1 MLWFNNNN
9 GHTEGGV
16 PVVPCHGDKC
26 VYNDAQTKR
35 EKIDRRI
42 AWYGAKQSG
51 NERTWAV
58 IVLIDSTVVRYKRFD
73 SWNGFISALELSTF
87 IFVSYFSYLLFYL

>member
-16 PVVPCHGDKC
+16 PVVPCHGDKR

-35 EKIDRRI
+35 KKIDRRI
-42 AWYGAKQSG
+42 AWYGAKKVAM
-51 NERTWAV
+51 NAPEPLWC
-58 IVLIDSTVVRYKRFD
+58 
-73 SWNGFISALELSTF
+73 
-87 IFVSYFSYLLFYL
+87 